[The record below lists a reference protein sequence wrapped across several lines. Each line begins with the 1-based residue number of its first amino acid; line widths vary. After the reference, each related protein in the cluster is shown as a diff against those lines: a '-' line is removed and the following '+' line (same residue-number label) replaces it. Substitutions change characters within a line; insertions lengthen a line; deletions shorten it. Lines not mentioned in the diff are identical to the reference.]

1 MHAISQARE
10 DPGAASLRIRR
21 ARAEDVP
28 LVSALDAEVTGL
40 AKPDYWRDVFERY
53 GERRLDER
61 FFLIA
66 EIFGQDRRDPI
77 LGFIVGEVR
86 AWEFGSQPCGWV
98 FAFSVEPEARLKG
111 VGTSLFDA
119 IAAEFKHAG
128 VDRDA
133 DHGRPRQ
140 SSSHDLL
147 SQRGD
152 DGRTLH
158 SAREGSRLRDN
169 PGLARTLRVL
179 RGR

>member
-66 EIFGQDRRDPI
+66 EIVGQDRRDPI

-98 FAFSVEPEARLKG
+98 FGFSVEPEARLKG
-111 VGTSLFDA
+111 VGTHLFEA
-119 IAAEFKHAG
+119 IAAEFKGAG
-128 VDRDA
+128 VDKMRTMVA
-133 DHGRPRQ
+133 RNNHLHMTFFRSEGMMAGPYIQ
-140 SSSHDLL
+140 LEKDL
-147 SQRGD
+147 D
-152 DGRTLH
+152 
-158 SAREGSRLRDN
+158 
-169 PGLARTLRVL
+169 
-179 RGR
+179 

>member
-21 ARAEDVP
+21 ARAEDVS

-128 VDRDA
+128 VDRM
-133 DHGRPRQ
+133 
-140 SSSHDLL
+140 
-147 SQRGD
+147 
-152 DGRTLH
+152 RTMV
-158 SAREGSRLRDN
+158 ARDN
-169 PGLARTLRVL
+169 HLHMTFFRSEGMMAGPYIQLEKDLD
-179 RGR
+179 

>member
-21 ARAEDVP
+21 ARADDVP

-66 EIFGQDRRDPI
+66 EIVGQDRRDPI

-98 FAFSVEPEARLKG
+98 FGFSVEPEARLKG
-111 VGTSLFDA
+111 VGTHLFEA
-119 IAAEFKHAG
+119 IAAEFKGAG
-128 VDRDA
+128 VDKMRTMVA
-133 DHGRPRQ
+133 RNNHLHMTFFRSEGMMAGPYIQ
-140 SSSHDLL
+140 LEKDL
-147 SQRGD
+147 D
-152 DGRTLH
+152 
-158 SAREGSRLRDN
+158 
-169 PGLARTLRVL
+169 
-179 RGR
+179 

>member
-1 MHAISQARE
+1 MHAISQARD
-10 DPGAASLRIRR
+10 DPEAASLRIRR

-66 EIFGQDRRDPI
+66 EIVGQDRRDPI

-98 FAFSVEPEARLKG
+98 FGFSVEPEARLKG
-111 VGTSLFDA
+111 VGTHLFEA
-119 IAAEFKHAG
+119 IAAEFKNAG
-128 VDRDA
+128 VDKMRTMVA
-133 DHGRPRQ
+133 RNNHLHMTFFRSEGMMAGPYIQ
-140 SSSHDLL
+140 LEKDL
-147 SQRGD
+147 D
-152 DGRTLH
+152 
-158 SAREGSRLRDN
+158 
-169 PGLARTLRVL
+169 
-179 RGR
+179 

>member
-21 ARAEDVP
+21 ARKEDVP

-40 AKPDYWRDVFERY
+40 PKPDYWRDVFERY

-66 EIFGQDRRDPI
+66 EIVGQDRRDPI

-98 FAFSVEPEARLKG
+98 FGFSVEPEARLKG
-111 VGTSLFDA
+111 VGTHLFEA
-119 IAAEFKHAG
+119 IAAEFKNAG
-128 VDRDA
+128 VDKMRTMVA
-133 DHGRPRQ
+133 RNNHLHMTFFRSEGMMAGPYIQ
-140 SSSHDLL
+140 LEKDL
-147 SQRGD
+147 D
-152 DGRTLH
+152 
-158 SAREGSRLRDN
+158 
-169 PGLARTLRVL
+169 
-179 RGR
+179 

>member
-1 MHAISQARE
+1 MHAISQATE
-10 DPGAASLRIRR
+10 DPGAESLRIRR

-66 EIFGQDRRDPI
+66 EIVGQDRRDPI

-98 FAFSVEPEARLKG
+98 FGFSVEPEARLKG
-111 VGTSLFDA
+111 VGTSLFDE
-119 IAAEFKHAG
+119 IAAEFKRAG
-128 VDRDA
+128 VDKM
-133 DHGRPRQ
+133 
-140 SSSHDLL
+140 
-147 SQRGD
+147 
-152 DGRTLH
+152 RTMV
-158 SAREGSRLRDN
+158 ARDN
-169 PGLARTLRVL
+169 HLHMTFFRSEGMMAGPYIQLEKDLD
-179 RGR
+179 

>member
-21 ARAEDVP
+21 ARTEDVP

-40 AKPDYWRDVFERY
+40 AKQDYWRDVFERY

-66 EIFGQDRRDPI
+66 EIVGQDRRDPI

-98 FAFSVEPEARLKG
+98 FGFSVEPEARLKG
-111 VGTSLFDA
+111 VGTHLFEA
-119 IAAEFKHAG
+119 IAAEFKNAG
-128 VDRDA
+128 VDKMRTMVA
-133 DHGRPRQ
+133 RNNHLHMTFFRSEGMMAGPYIQ
-140 SSSHDLL
+140 LEKDL
-147 SQRGD
+147 D
-152 DGRTLH
+152 
-158 SAREGSRLRDN
+158 
-169 PGLARTLRVL
+169 
-179 RGR
+179 

>member
-61 FFLIA
+61 FVLIA

-128 VDRDA
+128 VDRM
-133 DHGRPRQ
+133 
-140 SSSHDLL
+140 
-147 SQRGD
+147 
-152 DGRTLH
+152 RTMV
-158 SAREGSRLRDN
+158 ARDN
-169 PGLARTLRVL
+169 HLHMTFFRSEGMMAGPYIQLEKDLD
-179 RGR
+179 